1 MQRLTKALAA
11 FSMVGSL
18 MFGAQA
24 FAEPFKVGARYLGK
38 AYTFASPQISQVAMD
53 LANLVNMKGGIGG
66 ELVEVIVRDHGN
78 EPQRGIECYSRL
90 SREGDFGFDTRST
103 PVSLAILPRVM
114 EDERILMQSL
124 VGRGDA
130 MDGTVFEW
138 VYLGGPTYWG

>member
-1 MQRLTKALAA
+1 VLAA
-11 FSMVGSL
+11 FLIGGSV
-18 MFGAQA
+18 MFGPQA
-24 FAEPFKVGARYLGK
+24 LAKPFKVGVCYDLSK
-38 AYTFASPQISQVAMD
+38 AYTFALPQISQVAMD
-53 LANLVNMKGGIGG
+53 LAKLVNMKGGIGG

-130 MDGTVFEW
+130 VDGTVFEW
-138 VYLGGPTYWG
+138 VYPGGPTYWG